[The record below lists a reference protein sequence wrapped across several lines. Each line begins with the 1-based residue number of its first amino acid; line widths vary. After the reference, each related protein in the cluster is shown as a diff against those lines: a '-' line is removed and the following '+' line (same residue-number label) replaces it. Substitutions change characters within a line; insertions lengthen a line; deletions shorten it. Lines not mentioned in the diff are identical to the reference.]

1 MQKFLYTL
9 QRQDDLNRTWTKT
22 VAVLL
27 TNYPEIHVKELK
39 KKKDNSIF
47 LYTKSEFPEDMSEAR
62 HATSGRQVELQE
74 LCEVEG
80 SSLKAT

>member
-9 QRQDDLNRTWTKT
+9 QRQDDLNRTWTKP

-27 TNYPEIHVKELK
+27 TNYPEVHAKRLK
-39 KKKDNSIF
+39 KNKDNSSF
-47 LYTKSEFPEDMSEAR
+47 LYTKTEFPEDMSEAC